1 MAAYHGRNQ
10 RTRKSARI
18 ETGFCETKAPW
29 MFASGATP
37 QPTHHTHALNNCHQ
51 KRHPNVWL
59 RHTATLG
66 PGNDASSNLRKQ
78 KPPTQNHVLPA
89 PQMFNVASQ
98 GLLSLGRIYAAWQV
112 LEGCF
117 NGNFESRGRGGGGF
131 CFCRTRYHLCAVW
144 DLPMVP
150 LRGWDGGATSH
161 FLR

>member
-1 MAAYHGRNQ
+1 MGAISAPVNRHGSRPG
-10 RTRKSARI
+10 SAKK
-18 ETGFCETKAPW
+18 KAPW

-131 CFCRTRYHLCAVW
+131 FFCFAEPGTTSALFGTYQWYHCVVGMAVQH
-144 DLPMVP
+144 PI
-150 LRGWDGGATSH
+150 S
-161 FLR
+161 